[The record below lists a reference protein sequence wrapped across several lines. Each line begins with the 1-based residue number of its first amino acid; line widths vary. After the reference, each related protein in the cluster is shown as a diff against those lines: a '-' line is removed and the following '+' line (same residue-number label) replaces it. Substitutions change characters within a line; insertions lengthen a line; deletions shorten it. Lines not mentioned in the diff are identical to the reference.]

1 MPGGAGFG
9 AYMHATSGGTNSN
22 VSSNW
27 GGGGGGG
34 GGGSSSNN
42 SPNHPSNFQSNAFNN
57 TTTNEDGL
65 TPAEV
70 HQIKMQ
76 GKAANEAAYNEA
88 KKQQEK
94 LKNAI
99 GLMYGNQGL
108 NDQQQKERD
117 AEVLAWMNANP
128 GESAISKS
136 LIDSSS
142 SNFQNLNNQEK
153 QQVIDAGLAKLES
166 SGVLGGTMGAE
177 LVTNKLKQDLAN
189 ATNEEEW
196 NKAVQSLTQLTGI
209 STGMNNL
216 FGKDKDGNYLNPWVN
231 QGLLD
236 PDQSAVYDWNT
247 DIDKTGVTFDP
258 KTGQW
263 SNVKKN
269 DYLKNAF
276 YDMQSSN
283 LTPRKYT
290 SYMNNIG
297 AFGHRPTNRFGGS
310 GGGGGYGGSGGRGGG
325 GDSYGGGG
333 GGRGMPQGNPNE
345 AWGAMSPLQQA
356 MINTNAAPGFS
367 QGYKRGGIVSLV
379 C

>member
-9 AYMHATSGGTNSN
+9 AYMHATSGGTNSSA
-22 VSSNW
+22 SSNYS
-27 GGGGGGG
+27 GN
-34 GGGSSSNN
+34 SSNNNNNNNNNNSWNN

-76 GKAANEAAYNEA
+76 GKAANEAAYNES

-94 LKNAI
+94 LKDAI

-108 NDQQQKERD
+108 NNQQQKERD

-196 NKAVQSLTQLTGI
+196 NKAVQSLTQLTGV
-209 STGMNNL
+209 STGMDNL

-236 PDQSAVYDWNT
+236 PDQSAVYSWGDVES
-247 DIDKTGVTFDP
+247 DK
-258 KTGQW
+258 K
-263 SNVKKN
+263 
-269 DYLKNAF
+269 LKNAF

-283 LTPRKYT
+283 LTPQKYT
-290 SYMNNIG
+290 SHMNNIG

-310 GGGGGYGGSGGRGGG
+310 GGGGGG
-325 GDSYGGGG
+325 YGGGG
-333 GGRGMPQGNPNE
+333 GGDGGSSGGPPPRGGMPQGNPNDMF
-345 AWGAMSPLQQA
+345 GAMSPLQQA
-356 MINTNAAPGFS
+356 MINTNAAKGFS